1 MRLWTRF
8 LIVTAVLLLTYQAHA
23 RTGSAIEYR
32 YDQVWSATIRL
43 VRVDLR
49 MAIDEQDKDL
59 GFVLFQY
66 REGKREFPGSIEVIE
81 EKDDGGKRTIQAVV
95 QIPGMPSY
103 VEQVMLNQLKK
114 KLKDDYGPPLPP
126 PSKKKDDGKQGGREK
141 ADSDRFDSDRKGPTM
156 RERDAGRSKVRG
168 NERRES
174 GSDSPSR

>member
-1 MRLWTRF
+1 MRWWSSCAS
-8 LIVTAVLLLTYQAHA
+8 VAAVLLVAQVAEA
-23 RTGSAIEYR
+23 RTGGTMEYG
-32 YDQVWSATIRL
+32 YEQVWSAIIRL

-49 MAIDEQDKDL
+49 MTIDERDKDL

-81 EKDDGGKRTIQAVV
+81 EKSDDGKVTIQAVV

-103 VEQVMLNQLKK
+103 VEQVMLDQLKK

-126 PSKKKDDGKQGGREK
+126 PSKKKEEGKQGSRQKG
-141 ADSDRFDSDRKGPTM
+141 DSDRFDTEGKGPTM
-156 RERDAGRSKVRG
+156 RERDASRSKVRG